1 MVANSQENKN
11 LMFLRL
17 SSVCGLLGSTLP
29 LILVLSATFLSSWFS
44 WSANALSE
52 LGVGEQAYLFNSAML
67 IGGALNF
74 LFAVGLYKYFGKEK
88 LIRAGVVSI
97 LLSSVS
103 LALVGVF
110 TINYHIPHGLA
121 AFGYFVFAPA
131 GFLLIGF
138 GEEEDTIRKL
148 SFVCGFAALL
158 AILVLPT
165 AVFVLSLNVGFAVP
179 ELVEGLIISTWT
191 IYMSIRLL
199 RQL

>member
-1 MVANSQENKN
+1 MPVKSQEIKG
-11 LMFLRL
+11 LSFLRL
-17 SSVCGLLGSTLP
+17 AGASGILGSLLP
-29 LILVLSATFLSSWFS
+29 LGMVLSATFLSPWFS
-44 WSANALSE
+44 WNENALSE
-52 LGVGEQAYLFNSAML
+52 LGLGEQAILFNGAML
-67 IGGALNF
+67 IGGALN
-74 LFAVGLYKYFGKEK
+74 LVFALGLYKYLIKEK
-88 LIRAGVVSI
+88 LSRAGVVSI

-148 SFVCGFAALL
+148 SLACGFAALL

-191 IYMSIRLL
+191 IYMSVRLL
-199 RQL
+199 RRL

>member
-17 SSVCGLLGSTLP
+17 SSVCGFLGSTLP

-52 LGVGEQAYLFNSAML
+52 LGVGEQAILFNSAML

-74 LFAVGLYKYFGKEK
+74 LFAVGLYKYLGKEK

-97 LLSSVS
+97 LLSSIC

-148 SFVCGFAALL
+148 SLACGFAALL

-191 IYMSIRLL
+191 IYMSVRLL
-199 RQL
+199 RRL

>member
-1 MVANSQENKN
+1 VTETGEAKNK
-11 LMFLRL
+11 LFLRL
-17 SSVCGLLGSTLP
+17 AGVCGILGSVLP
-29 LILVLSATFLSSWFS
+29 LFMVLLATFLSSWFS

-52 LGVGEQAYLFNSAML
+52 LCIGEQAYLFNSAML

-74 LFAVGLYKYFGKEK
+74 LFAVGLYKYLGKEK

-97 LLSSVS
+97 LLSSLS

-148 SFVCGFAALL
+148 SLACGFAALL
-158 AILVLPT
+158 SILVLPT
-165 AVFVLSLNVGFAVP
+165 AIFVLSLNVGFAVP
-179 ELVEGLIISTWT
+179 ELVEGLIILTWT
-191 IYMSIRLL
+191 IYMSVRLL

>member
-1 MVANSQENKN
+1 VTETREAKNK
-11 LMFLRL
+11 LFLRL
-17 SSVCGLLGSTLP
+17 AGVCGILGSVLP
-29 LILVLSATFLSSWFS
+29 LFMVLLATFLSTWFS
-44 WSANALSE
+44 WNENALSE
-52 LGVGEQAYLFNSAML
+52 LGIGEQAYLFNSAML

-74 LFAVGLYKYFGKEK
+74 LFALGLYKYLGREK

-97 LLSSVS
+97 LLSSLS

-148 SFVCGFAALL
+148 SFACGFAALL

>member
-1 MVANSQENKN
+1 VTETGEAKNK
-11 LMFLRL
+11 LFLRL
-17 SSVCGLLGSTLP
+17 AGVCGILGSVLP
-29 LILVLSATFLSSWFS
+29 LFMVLLATFLSTWFS
-44 WSANALSE
+44 WNENALSE
-52 LGVGEQAYLFNSAML
+52 LGIGEQAYLFNSAML

-74 LFAVGLYKYFGKEK
+74 LFALGLYKYLGREK

-97 LLSSVS
+97 LLSSLS

-148 SFVCGFAALL
+148 SFACGFAALL